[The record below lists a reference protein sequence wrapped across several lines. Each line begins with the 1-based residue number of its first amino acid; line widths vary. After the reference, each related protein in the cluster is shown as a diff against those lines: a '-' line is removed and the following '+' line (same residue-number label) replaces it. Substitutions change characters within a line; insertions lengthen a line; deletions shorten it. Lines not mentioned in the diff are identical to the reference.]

1 MIDMNLAPFD
11 PSHALEQERIQIYRE
26 RRRQAHVSFNLAL
39 GITAASA
46 FVSVVGAVQLL
57 IGRIPEGSL
66 TASTGLGASVLGFR
80 FAKDS
85 NDRLDKLA
93 TKLKD
98 E

>member
-1 MIDMNLAPFD
+1 MTLTPLGPN
-11 PSHALEQERIQIYRE
+11 SLEQERIQIYRE
-26 RRRQAHVSFNLAL
+26 RRRQARVSFDLAL

-57 IGRIPEGSL
+57 IGNIPEGSL
-66 TASTGLGASVLGFR
+66 TASSGVGASVLCFR
-80 FAKDS
+80 FAKDA

-93 TKLKD
+93 AELRD